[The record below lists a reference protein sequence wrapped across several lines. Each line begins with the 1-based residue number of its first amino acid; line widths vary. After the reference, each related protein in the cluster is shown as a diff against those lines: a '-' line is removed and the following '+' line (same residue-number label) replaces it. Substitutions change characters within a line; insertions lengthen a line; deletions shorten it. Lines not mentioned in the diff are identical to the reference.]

1 MKRKMK
7 ELRRVLTGIDRA
19 KVFVSGN
26 YKIYD
31 LQILYDRINEKN
43 FLNECD
49 ETQIKQIKK

>member
-1 MKRKMK
+1 MKRKLK
-7 ELRRVLTGIDRA
+7 ELRRELTGIDRA

-43 FLNECD
+43 FLNEYD